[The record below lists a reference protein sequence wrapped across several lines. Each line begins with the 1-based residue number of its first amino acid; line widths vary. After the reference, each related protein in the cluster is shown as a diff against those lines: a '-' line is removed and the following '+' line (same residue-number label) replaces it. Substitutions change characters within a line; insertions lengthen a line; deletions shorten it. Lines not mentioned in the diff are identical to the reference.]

1 VLPPGE
7 VLRRAELRF
16 VNGAVVLYI
25 LGAGDFLGTHE
36 GITLVAVAEA
46 VAKLKR
52 YDFEGRY
59 DSARTYPGHV
69 YFVPDDTMISAAA
82 QKLGIASAADLFGGV
97 VPYAFMKTKAITHE
111 LVDIEAERPTG
122 WSLTFAARIR
132 EVVLPGYTVFSARAA
147 RVAATR
153 LWAHGAIRVKHPLA
167 SGGRGQS
174 LAASLSE
181 LEAILEAVS
190 ASDLARHGLVLETNL
205 GEARTLSVGQ
215 VALDGLHLTLS
226 YHGAQRVTTDN
237 EGRSAYGGSDLVCVR
252 GGWGALGRL
261 SLSAG
266 VREAIAQARRYD
278 DATREYPG
286 FMASRRNYDVGQG
299 VDGTGQ
305 PRSGVFESSWRAGG
319 ASSAEMAA
327 LTAFTQDSTLTV
339 VHASSVEEYGEGLE
353 APRDATVHFE
363 GVDTKAGPT
372 IRYTVITRMLRDPV

>member
-1 VLPPGE
+1 
-7 VLRRAELRF
+7 

-25 LGAGDFLGTHE
+25 LRAGDFLGTHE
-36 GITLVAVAEA
+36 GIALVAVAEA

-52 YDFEGRY
+52 YDFAGRY

-69 YFVPDDTMISAAA
+69 YFVPDDTMMSAAA
-82 QKLGIASAADLFGGV
+82 QELGIASAADLFGGV

-111 LVDIEAERPTG
+111 LVDLEAECPPG
-122 WSLTFAARIR
+122 WSPAFAASIR

-153 LWAHGAIRVKHPLA
+153 LWERGAVRVKHPLA

-174 LAASLSE
+174 LAASLNE
-181 LEAILEAVS
+181 LEAILEGVS
-190 ASDLARHGLVLETNL
+190 ARDLAQDGLVLETNL
-205 GEARTLSVGQ
+205 GEVRTLSVGQ
-215 VALDGLHLTLS
+215 VTLDGLDLTLS
-226 YHGAQRVTTDN
+226 YHGAQRVTIDN

-252 GGWGALGRL
+252 GGWEALGRL
-261 SLSAG
+261 RLSDEIC
-266 VREAIAQARRYD
+266 EAVGQARRYD

-299 VDGTGQ
+299 VDGRGQ

-327 LTAFTQDSTLTV
+327 LTAFTQDPTLTV
-339 VHASSVEEYGEGLE
+339 VHASSVEEYGQGVEPPRE
-353 APRDATVHFE
+353 AMVHFE
-363 GVDTKAGPT
+363 GMDAKAGPM
-372 IRYTVITRMLRDPV
+372 IRYTVIMRTSRDLG